1 VPPCESAGR
10 LKTDTAMKTTNLF
23 SNSSIRRSGLALV
36 LGLLLAPLA
45 LAAQTER
52 RFEYEA
58 VATFGQIGVADD
70 ESADT
75 AAGVE
80 IRLPHNWHG
89 IRPWFGTSVS
99 DNGTWFAGAGFIYD
113 LKPSPDW
120 TITLGSG
127 PFYYESDTDDLGLD
141 LEFYSFIEAS
151 RRFRNDVRFGVRV
164 GHLSNA
170 GLGRINPGT
179 ENVTLVAVIPLTRE
193 RLRFVWGGDGS

>member
-1 VPPCESAGR
+1 
-10 LKTDTAMKTTNLF
+10 MKTTNLF
-23 SNSSIRRSGLALV
+23 SNSSIRRPGLALV
-36 LGLLLAPLA
+36 LVLLLAPLA
-45 LAAQTER
+45 LTAQTEP

-89 IRPWFGTSVS
+89 IRPWLGTSVS

-120 TITLGSG
+120 TITLGTG
-127 PFYYESDTDDLGLD
+127 PFYYESEHEDLGFD
-141 LEFYSFIEAS
+141 LEFYSFVEVTH
-151 RRFRNDVRFGVRV
+151 RLRNNIRLGLRV

-179 ENVTLVAVIPLTRE
+179 ENVALVAVIPLTRD
-193 RLRFVWGGDGS
+193 RLRSLWRGETVPTVR

>member
-1 VPPCESAGR
+1 MRTPIHFQH
-10 LKTDTAMKTTNLF
+10 N
-23 SNSSIRRSGLALV
+23 SIRSSGLALV
-36 LGLLLAPLA
+36 IGLLLTPLA
-45 LAAQTER
+45 LAAQSER
-52 RFEYEA
+52 RFNYET

-113 LKPSPDW
+113 FKPSPDW
-120 TITLGSG
+120 VVTLGTG
-127 PFYYESDTDDLGLD
+127 PFYYESEHDDLGFD
-141 LEFYSFIEAS
+141 LEFYSFVEVT
-151 RRFRNDVRFGVRV
+151 RRLRNDIRLGLRV

-193 RLRFVWGGDGS
+193 RLRSLWSGGGATSSR

>member
-1 VPPCESAGR
+1 
-10 LKTDTAMKTTNLF
+10 
-23 SNSSIRRSGLALV
+23 
-36 LGLLLAPLA
+36 LLLAPVA

-52 RFEYEA
+52 RFEYET

-89 IRPWFGTSVS
+89 IRPWLGTSVS
-99 DNGTWFAGAGFIYD
+99 DNGTWFAGAGVIYD
-113 LKPSPDW
+113 FKPSPDW
-120 TITLGSG
+120 TITLGTG
-127 PFYYESDTDDLGLD
+127 PFYYESEHDDLGFD
-141 LEFYSFIEAS
+141 LEFYSFIEAT
-151 RRFRNDVRFGVRV
+151 RRFRNDVRLGVRV

-179 ENVTLVAVIPLTRE
+179 ENVTLVAVIPLSRD
-193 RLRFVWGGDGS
+193 RLRSLWRSGEG

>member
-1 VPPCESAGR
+1 MNTTE
-10 LKTDTAMKTTNLF
+10 LKSRNTQFK
-23 SNSSIRRSGLALV
+23 RLV
-36 LGLLLAPLA
+36 LLAASLLTPLA
-45 LAAQTER
+45 LAAQDVEKFN
-52 RFEYEA
+52 FET
-58 VATFGQIGVADD
+58 VATFGQIGVADG

-89 IRPWFGTSVS
+89 IRPWLGTSVS

-113 LKPSPDW
+113 YKPSPDW
-120 TITLGSG
+120 TITLGTG
-127 PFYYESDTDDLGLD
+127 PFYYESEHEDLGFD
-141 LEFYSFIEAS
+141 LEFYSFLEVT
-151 RRFRNDVRFGVRV
+151 RRLRNDIRLGVRV

-193 RLRFVWGGDGS
+193 RLRSL